1 MKETYGLDIMGEI
14 AKEIYMFH
22 KDANRMYTLCED
34 ADKIYQEVVAK
45 YNKQYN
51 RKWGHL
57 VSSDEDD
64 MLSSQDTAEIQIRS
78 KAEELVG
85 RLSVILW
92 IYTRGRYL
100 V

>member
-1 MKETYGLDIMGEI
+1 MGEV
-14 AKEIYMFH
+14 AKEIFIFH
-22 KDANRMYTLCED
+22 KDVNRMYTLCEE

-51 RKWGHL
+51 REWGHL

-64 MLSSQDTAEIQIRS
+64 ILDSQDTAKIQIRS

-92 IYTRGRYL
+92 IYTSGKYVL
-100 V
+100 I